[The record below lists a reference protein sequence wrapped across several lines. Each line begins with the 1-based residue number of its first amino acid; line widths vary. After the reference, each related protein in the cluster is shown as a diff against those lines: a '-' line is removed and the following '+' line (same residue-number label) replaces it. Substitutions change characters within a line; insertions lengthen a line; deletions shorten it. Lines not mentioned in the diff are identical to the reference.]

1 VAKAWGVHRL
11 RRKSAGATAAEVP
24 GVPGVFDECA
34 QFLGGQFLESYR
46 GNRDSAPDWVWVN
59 VLAHASEE
67 LLATCAA
74 TGGAPSRASSRC
86 VWDRT
91 LSFLA
96 QVLLDHA
103 GRTGVPV
110 ALLQRDIVVPIEL
123 RLGVRP
129 LAPPT
134 LVRLVLSGLQE
145 REGPDQDRPAPTAP
159 APAAP
164 APANDTATTKRRA

>member
-1 VAKAWGVHRL
+1 MGKAWGVHRW
-11 RRKSAGATAAEVP
+11 RRRSEPATAAEVP
-24 GVPGVFDECA
+24 DVLDECE

-46 GNRDSAPDWVWVN
+46 EERDSAPDWVWVN

-67 LLATCAA
+67 LLTTCAA
-74 TGGAPSRASSRC
+74 AGGTPSPSSSRC

-91 LSFLA
+91 LSFLS

-103 GRTGVPV
+103 ARSGVPV
-110 ALLQRDIVVPIEL
+110 SLLQHDIVVPIEL
-123 RLGVRP
+123 RLGAHP

-145 REGPDQDRPAPTAP
+145 REGPVSDHPAPT
-159 APAAP
+159 
-164 APANDTATTKRRA
+164 TKTTKRKT

>member
-1 VAKAWGVHRL
+1 M
-11 RRKSAGATAAEVP
+11 TAAEVP
-24 GVPGVFDECA
+24 DVLDECA

-46 GNRDSAPDWVWVN
+46 EDRDSAPDWVWVN

-74 TGGAPSRASSRC
+74 AGGTPSRSSGRC

-91 LSFLA
+91 LSFLS

-110 ALLQRDIVVPIEL
+110 SLLQHDIVVPIEL
-123 RLGVRP
+123 PAGGSPPGPADARAPGAQWSARARGVHSGSPCPDGEDDKEENLIPSRIRRVRP
-129 LAPPT
+129 LAVTPRPWRAGYPPP
-134 LVRLVLSGLQE
+134 
-145 REGPDQDRPAPTAP
+145 GPPSR
-159 APAAP
+159 
-164 APANDTATTKRRA
+164 

>member
-1 VAKAWGVHRL
+1 MGKAWGVQRW
-11 RRKSAGATAAEVP
+11 RRRSEPVTAAGEPDVL
-24 GVPGVFDECA
+24 DECA

-46 GNRDSAPDWVWVN
+46 EDREAAPDWVWVN
-59 VLAHASEE
+59 VLAHAPEE

-74 TGGAPSRASSRC
+74 SGGTRSGSSGRC

-91 LSFLA
+91 LSFLS

-103 GRTGVPV
+103 GRSGEPV
-110 ALLQRDIVVPIEL
+110 SLLQHDIVVPIEL
-123 RLGVRP
+123 QLGARP

-145 REGPDQDRPAPTAP
+145 REGSASDRPAPT
-159 APAAP
+159 
-164 APANDTATTKRRA
+164 TKSTNPNP